1 MNGISQD
8 TRTFKINPDIKASDV
23 RFKNRFGITL
33 AGHLYLPK
41 DFDATKKYTAIA
53 VSGPFGAVKE
63 QVSGRYAQKMAE

>member
-41 DFDATKKYTAIA
+41 DFDATKKYPAIA
-53 VSGPFGAVKE
+53 VSGPFGAV
-63 QVSGRYAQKMAE
+63 